1 MIIIPRLQAAKYK
14 KSLFQSLTFKCWFFL
29 TNAFYFNPLQ
39 VFNPPGKRFRKLAA
53 RDRGLGFLLWTIRQS
68 FAGLL
73 CGPSTTR
80 ASVFSAS
87 HPRRLGRESL
97 TDSQNLQ
104 REYGLV
110 VFLNGI
116 VSSDVSQQIVQV
128 EGTRFL
134 NQELPKP
141 FLL

>member
-14 KSLFQSLTFKCWFFL
+14 KSLFQSLAFKRWFFL
-29 TNAFYFNPLQ
+29 TNAFYFKPLQ
-39 VFNPPGKRFRKLAA
+39 VFHPPGKRFRKLAE
-53 RDRGLGFLLWTIRQS
+53 RDRGLGFLLLTIRQS

-73 CGPSTTR
+73 CGRSTSR
-80 ASVFSAS
+80 ASVFLLS
-87 HPRRLGRESL
+87 PPTMRRESL
-97 TDSQNLQ
+97 TDSENLQ

>member
-1 MIIIPRLQAAKYK
+1 MIIIPILQAAKYK
-14 KSLFQSLTFKCWFFL
+14 KSLFQSLAFKRWFFL
-29 TNAFYFNPLQ
+29 TNAFYFNRLQ
-39 VFNPPGKRFRKLAA
+39 VFNPPEKRLLETSCA
-53 RDRGLGFLLWTIRQS
+53 RSRARFFTVDYN
-68 FAGLL
+68 AVL
-73 CGPSTTR
+73 CGTTLW
-80 ASVFSAS
+80 AVNKQGFSFFGS

-97 TDSQNLQ
+97 TDSENLQ

>member
-1 MIIIPRLQAAKYK
+1 MPSTLTVYRCLIPQ
-14 KSLFQSLTFKCWFFL
+14 KSDCW
-29 TNAFYFNPLQ
+29 
-39 VFNPPGKRFRKLAA
+39 KLAA
-53 RDRGLGFLLWTIRQS
+53 RDRGLSFLLLTITQS

-73 CGPSTTR
+73 CGR
-80 ASVFSAS
+80 QQAGLEFF
-87 HPRRLGRESL
+87 RLSPPTMRRESL
-97 TDSQNLQ
+97 TDSENLQ